1 MTQFRELTLDD
12 KPSIDRV
19 LAVLQP
25 EISDL
30 TFTNLFMWHHS
41 YGLHV
46 SYQPDLDYWLLL
58 AKPPHWPQFFLPPVG
73 DWSDPVKLGMALQ
86 TMLAIAKADGEGFWI
101 RRAPAK
107 LVRFIQNLD
116 PTLTVKEDRNTFD
129 YQYRSHDLIN
139 LEGRSLHSKRNHLN
153 QFQRKY
159 NWEYQ
164 IMTLE
169 HITEILAM
177 QHEWFNICSVPEDDL
192 NGEDQAMTAVLRH
205 YHALG
210 VSGGVILVDGKI
222 QALAIGERL
231 NHNTAVIH
239 IEKAN
244 TEFKGIYATINQQF
258 AAKHWAEMEYINREE
273 DMGIEG
279 LRKAKLSYHPDRL
292 IEKYSIKSV

>member
-1 MTQFRELTLDD
+1 MTQFRELTLED
-12 KPSIDRV
+12 KPSIDRI

-30 TFTNLFMWHHS
+30 TFTNLFMWQHS

-58 AKPPHWPQFFLPPVG
+58 AKPSHWPQFFLPPVG
-73 DWSDPVKLGMALQ
+73 DWSDPLKLGVALQ

-164 IMTLE
+164 IMTLN

-205 YHALG
+205 YRALG
-210 VSGGVILVDGKI
+210 VSGGVMLVDGKI

-231 NHNTAVIH
+231 NDNTAVIH

-258 AAKHWAEMEYINREE
+258 AANHWSEMEYINREE